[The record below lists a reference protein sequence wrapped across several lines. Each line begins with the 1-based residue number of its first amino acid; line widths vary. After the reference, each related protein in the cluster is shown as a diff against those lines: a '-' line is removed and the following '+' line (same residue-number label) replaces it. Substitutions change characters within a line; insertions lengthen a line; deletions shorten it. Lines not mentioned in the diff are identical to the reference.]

1 MAKAAAEAVNV
12 PGWLKAFGLLVLATL
27 LGILSGRLFEADPA
41 SWLAGLQTALVQLW
55 QAFGVALIGLLPLS
69 LWLLRLVARH
79 GLGKAR
85 ADAPVML
92 DLAFIARNGPLLGL
106 LGTVVALASAGATL
120 ASEVESGSAAA
131 VLGVIPLVGQALFST
146 IAGIIL
152 AVAAD
157 TTLHVFERK
166 HTEAT
171 EHA

>member
-1 MAKAAAEAVNV
+1 MAKVAAETVNL
-12 PGWLKAFGLLVLATL
+12 PGWLKVFGLLALATL
-27 LGILSGRLFEADPA
+27 LGMVSGRLLEVDPV
-41 SWLAGLQTALVQLW
+41 SLLAGLQSVLGQLW

-69 LWLLRLVARH
+69 LWLLRLVMRH
-79 GLGKAR
+79 VLDQAQ

-120 ASEVESGSAAA
+120 ASEVESGSTAA

-157 TTLHVFERK
+157 TTLHVIERK
-166 HTEAT
+166 HSETTEDA
-171 EHA
+171 